1 MNTQP
6 KINYQLELDKVISSL
21 QLAGERKSVLLH
33 SCCGPCS
40 SYVVTYLKEYFD
52 VTVLYYNPNIYPEE
66 EYIHRLSEQARL
78 LKELD
83 IPLIEVG
90 YDHDEFLDYVRGY
103 EAEPEGGARCER
115 CFELRLNKTYE
126 LAQEYNFDYI
136 CTTLTV
142 SPHKNAMIINA
153 VGQNIV
159 NTSACRKPDAEPDKT
174 ELEDCIMKVPENQ
187 RHKPDAEPDKIE
199 PDSSALKVADISM
212 PRAGSTEPGKE
223 GLSEDQSS
231 HTSHNIMWLPGDFK
245 KREGYKKS
253 IELSKQYDLYR
264 QEYCGCEFA
273 K

>member
-21 QLAGERKSVLLH
+21 QSAGERKSVLLH

-66 EYIHRLSEQARL
+66 EYTHRLSEQARL
-78 LKELD
+78 LKELEV
-83 IPLIEVG
+83 PLIEIG
-90 YDHDEFLDYVRGY
+90 YDHHEFLDYVRGY
-103 EAEPEGGARCER
+103 EAEPEGGARCKS

-126 LAQEYNFDYI
+126 LAREYNFDYI

-142 SPHKNAMIINA
+142 SPHKNAMVINA

-159 NTSACRKPDAEPDKT
+159 SAYMCHKTDTEPGRAEFNNS
-174 ELEDCIMKVPENQ
+174 ELNV
-187 RHKPDAEPDKIE
+187 
-199 PDSSALKVADISM
+199 LDISL
-212 PRAGSTEPGKE
+212 PETGSREPGKE
-223 GLSEDQSS
+223 GLNEDQSRYAA
-231 HTSHNIMWLPGDFK
+231 HNIMWLPGDFK

>member
-174 ELEDCIMKVPENQ
+174 E
-187 RHKPDAEPDKIE
+187 PDN
-199 PDSSALKVADISM
+199 SALKAADISM
-212 PRAGSTEPGKE
+212 SKVGSTESGE
-223 GLSEDQSS
+223 ERINVDMIS
-231 HTSHNIMWLPGDFK
+231 HASHNIMWLPGDFK

-253 IELSKQYDLYR
+253 IELSKQYVLCR
-264 QEYCGCEFA
+264 HEYCIF
-273 K
+273 

>member
-6 KINYQLELDKVISSL
+6 KINYQLELDKVISNL
-21 QLAGERKSVLLH
+21 QSTGVRKSVLLH

-66 EYIHRLSEQARL
+66 EYMHRLSEQTRL
-78 LKELD
+78 LKELKV
-83 IPLIEVG
+83 PLIEVG
-90 YDHDEFLDYVRGY
+90 YDHDEFLDYIRGY
-103 EAEPEGGARCER
+103 EAEPEGGARCR
-115 CFELRLNKTYE
+115 KCFELRLNKTLE
-126 LAQEYNFDYI
+126 LAREYNFDYI

-142 SPHKNAMIINA
+142 SPHKNAMVINA

-159 NTSACRKPDAEPDKT
+159 NLSLCNNTDAEPNNT
-174 ELEDCIMKVPENQ
+174 QP
-187 RHKPDAEPDKIE
+187 H
-199 PDSSALKVADISM
+199 DSEFKMTNINPSEASIK
-212 PRAGSTEPGKE
+212 EPGKAKLNAE
-223 GLSEDQSS
+223 QRGNAIHD
-231 HTSHNIMWLPGDFK
+231 IMWLPGDFK

>member
-6 KINYQLELDKVISSL
+6 KINYQLELDKVISSM
-21 QLAGERKSVLLH
+21 QSAGERKSVLLH

-52 VTVLYYNPNIYPEE
+52 VTVLYYNPNIYPKE
-66 EYIHRLSEQARL
+66 EYMHRLYEQARL

-103 EAEPEGGARCER
+103 EAEPEGGARCKL

-159 NTSACRKPDAEPDKT
+159 NTSVCRKPDAEPDKT
-174 ELEDCIMKVPENQ
+174 E
-187 RHKPDAEPDKIE
+187 PDN
-199 PDSSALKVADISM
+199 SALKAADISM
-212 PRAGSTEPGKE
+212 PRIGSTEPGKE
-223 GLSEDQSS
+223 GLNVDQGS
-231 HTSHNIMWLPGDFK
+231 HASHNIMWLPGDFK

-253 IELSKQYDLYR
+253 IELSKQYGLYR